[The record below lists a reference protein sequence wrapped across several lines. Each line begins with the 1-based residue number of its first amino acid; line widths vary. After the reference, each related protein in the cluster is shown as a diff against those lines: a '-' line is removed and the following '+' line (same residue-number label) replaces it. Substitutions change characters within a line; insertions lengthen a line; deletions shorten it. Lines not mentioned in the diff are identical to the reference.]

1 MTKFVTAAL
10 GFVVSIAVGVGLAEA
25 HDRAPEPIMTSET
38 IDSLRDHGVG
48 SQATDG
54 AGEEVEG
61 TLEILHEDREDG
73 SSHYRHF
80 LSTRDGKRLSLEG
93 VQHPDLL
100 TGDGVR
106 VRGVRSGQTLQLQT
120 TSAQNLEV
128 VQYAP
133 VSNTLG
139 LQKIVILMVNFS
151 NDPSHPATIDSV
163 KLDMARSDAFFRE
176 NSYGQTWLSVDVFG
190 WYTLPIANTN
200 CDEWSIKASADQAA
214 SASGVNL
221 AAYTRRVYLF
231 PWTSNC
237 QFSGMGTVGGSPS
250 TAWINGPE
258 QLFVIDHELG
268 HNLGLWHSHSISCPP
283 AVLGPTCTTLDYG
296 DSTDTMGGSGGH
308 YNAFQKQRLGWLGY
322 GVSPPIT
329 SVQSSGTYTIAAY
342 EAPGTTP
349 KALKIQRGPASAQAF
364 FFVEL
369 RTPAGLDA
377 FLPSSGVF
385 IHMASD
391 NNSNSSYLLD
401 MTPETQFA
409 WYYEFL
415 AVGKGFTDPA
425 SGITIQT
432 VSANGT
438 SATIAV
444 TMGGVPSTPTALVGV
459 GPQLTWTAGT
469 PTTQTGFVV
478 ERAAGPTATFASIAT
493 TTAPNYLDPSGVGGQ
508 CYRVRAT
515 NAAGMSGPS
524 NVTCAPSLGE
534 ITLTITGHSPI
545 GREMTFAGTLTGSTS
560 LSATIDGTAI
570 AAKYIMVDRVRKTWT
585 VKATA
590 LFMGPHT
597 FAVAAGSV
605 VVSTS
610 FTVPK

>member
-10 GFVVSIAVGVGLAEA
+10 GLVVSMAVGVGLAGA
-25 HDRAPEPIMTSET
+25 HDKAPEPSTTSET
-38 IDSLRDHGVG
+38 TNSLRDHGVG
-48 SQATDG
+48 SQANDG
-54 AGEEVEG
+54 VGAELEG

-73 SSHYRHF
+73 SSVYRHF
-80 LSTRDGKRLSLEG
+80 LSTHDGKRLSLEG
-93 VQHPDLL
+93 VHHPDLL
-100 TGDGVR
+100 TGDQVR
-106 VRGVRSGQTLQLQT
+106 VRGVRSGQTLKLQA

-128 VQYAP
+128 VQFAP
-133 VSNTLG
+133 LSNTFG
-139 LQKIVILMVNFS
+139 LQKVVILMVNFS
-151 NDPSHPATIDSV
+151 NDTSHPATIASV
-163 KLDMARSDAFFRE
+163 KLDMERSDAFFRE

-190 WYTLPIANTN
+190 WYTLPMANTS
-200 CDEWSIKASADQAA
+200 CAEWSIKANADQAA
-214 SASGVNL
+214 TAAGVNL
-221 AAYTRRVYLF
+221 SAYTRRVYLF
-231 PWTSNC
+231 PWTSDC

-258 QLFVIDHELG
+258 QLFVVDHELG

-329 SVQSSGTYTIAAY
+329 SVQSGGTYTIAAY
-342 EAPGTTP
+342 EAPGTTA

-364 FFVEL
+364 FFAEL
-369 RTPAGLDA
+369 RTPVGLDS

-385 IHMASD
+385 VHMASD

-401 MTPETQFA
+401 MTPETQYA

-415 AVGKGFTDPA
+415 AVGKSFTDPA

-444 TMGGVPSTPTALVGV
+444 SMGGGPSIPTSLAGV
-459 GPQLTWTAGT
+459 GPQLTWKPGT

-478 ERAAGPTATFASIAT
+478 ERATGPMASFAPIAT
-493 TTAPNYLDPSGVGGQ
+493 TTAPNYLDPSGVAGQ

-515 NAAGMSGPS
+515 NAAGTSDPS
-524 NVTCAPSLGE
+524 NVACAAAGGGG
-534 ITLTITGHSPI
+534 LTIGPNPPI
-545 GREMTFAGTLTGSTS
+545 GREMTFRGTITGSTS
-560 LSATIDGTAI
+560 LSATIDNVAI
-570 AAKYIMVDRVRKTWT
+570 AAKYIVVDGTRKTWT
-585 VKATA
+585 VKVMA
-590 LFMGPHT
+590 LFKGPHT
-597 FAVAAGSV
+597 FTVASGAST
-605 VVSTS
+605 VSTS
-610 FTVPK
+610 FTVLK